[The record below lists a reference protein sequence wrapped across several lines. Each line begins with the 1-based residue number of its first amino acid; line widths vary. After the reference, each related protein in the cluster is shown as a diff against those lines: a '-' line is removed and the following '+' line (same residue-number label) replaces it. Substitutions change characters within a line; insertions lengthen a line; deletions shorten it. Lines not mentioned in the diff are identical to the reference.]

1 MTFERPED
9 DFPIDFHA
17 AVKHHNA
24 VNNMEYSRGH
34 KISQNV

>member
-24 VNNMEYSRGH
+24 VNNMEYSRGQ